1 MSSIME
7 GCGKAMTEDSL
18 ILLKELAYVL
28 KENSSRIISGW
39 VDFYASYNI
48 NNLYQDYAEA
58 LDGVA
63 KILNNYISYFDSGES
78 DGFHKANKM
87 LAENMAAK
95 YISWE
100 AMEQV
105 FRAFEASCSNIFDD
119 SKCTCDAIDRI
130 AEYQRIMNKTINE
143 VFNIFLK
150 AFLEV
155 KDTDLVA
162 LAKMAEYHDSET
174 SKHLIRTREY
184 AALLAKELNK
194 GEQFTKCIYKAGPLH
209 DIGKIGISEN
219 ILQKKGKLSKEEFE
233 EVKKH
238 TVIGGELIS
247 QAIRKQNKSKYYIT
261 ALEIAMYHHE
271 WFDGRGYPKGL
282 TGNQIP
288 ISARIFAVADVYDA
302 LVSKRC
308 YKEALPH
315 DSAVEIIKSETGQH
329 FDPEIIKVFLKVQ
342 DKFLM
347 IKDQYSS
354 DNM

>member
-1 MSSIME
+1 ME

-261 ALEIAMYHHE
+261 ALEIAPPVKPFMMIH
-271 WFDGRGYPKGL
+271 GYL
-282 TGNQIP
+282 
-288 ISARIFAVADVYDA
+288 
-302 LVSKRC
+302 
-308 YKEALPH
+308 
-315 DSAVEIIKSETGQH
+315 
-329 FDPEIIKVFLKVQ
+329 
-342 DKFLM
+342 
-347 IKDQYSS
+347 
-354 DNM
+354 